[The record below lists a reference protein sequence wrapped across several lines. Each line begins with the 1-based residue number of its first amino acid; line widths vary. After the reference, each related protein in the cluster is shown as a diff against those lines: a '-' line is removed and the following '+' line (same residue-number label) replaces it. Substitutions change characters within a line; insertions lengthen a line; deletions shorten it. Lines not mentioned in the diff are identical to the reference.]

1 VKIKKGF
8 RALVRAL
15 ASAGIRE
22 VTVGRIE
29 RVQRPRT
36 SAAPEEETLALW
48 YELGR
53 LYSEAAGGGQRATKL
68 GFTAVCVVAALVLL
82 SAPLFGTGWAGPFA
96 AGIPV
101 AAGLLSGGGLFLRQ
115 RSRLRR
121 RVAAVRE
128 RLASRGLDAGRP
140 AREGLGAYYDAQLV
154 LLRSE
159 YEYLLTRGARKACRL
174 LEESFGF
181 TPEDPFET
189 GPLNVA
195 PDTEGMRSLR
205 ERWEWRLAARR
216 QRRMEPSALGPRE
229 DAAYRVFPREMTV
242 PVELSMRR
250 ACLTISHRL
259 LVERYGRDPHG
270 KLGLAPEGL
279 RRRAER
285 DLREYAALSG
295 RPTRGS

>member
-1 VKIKKGF
+1 MV
-8 RALVRAL
+8 V
-15 ASAGIRE
+15 
-22 VTVGRIE
+22 RIE
-29 RVQRPRT
+29 LVQRPRT
-36 SAAPEEETLALW
+36 PAAPDEETLSLW

-68 GFTAVCVVAALVLL
+68 GFTVVCVAGALVLL
-82 SAPLFGTGWAGPFA
+82 SAPVFGTAWAGPLA

-115 RSRLRR
+115 WSRLRGR
-121 RVAAVRE
+121 AGTVRE

-140 AREGLGAYYDAQLV
+140 ARDGLCAYYDVQLV

-159 YEYLLTRGARKACRL
+159 YEYLLGRGARKACRL
-174 LEESFGF
+174 FEESFGF

-189 GPLNVA
+189 GPLDVT
-195 PDTEGMRSLR
+195 PDTEGLRSLR
-205 ERWEWRLAARR
+205 KRWERRLAARR
-216 QRRMEPSALGPRE
+216 ERGMEPPALGARE
-229 DAAYRVFPREMTV
+229 NAAYRVFPREMTV

-250 ACLTISHRL
+250 AYLTISRRL
-259 LVERYGRDPHG
+259 LVERYGRDPR
-270 KLGLAPEGL
+270 KELGSAPEGL

-285 DLREYAALSG
+285 DLREYAALVG